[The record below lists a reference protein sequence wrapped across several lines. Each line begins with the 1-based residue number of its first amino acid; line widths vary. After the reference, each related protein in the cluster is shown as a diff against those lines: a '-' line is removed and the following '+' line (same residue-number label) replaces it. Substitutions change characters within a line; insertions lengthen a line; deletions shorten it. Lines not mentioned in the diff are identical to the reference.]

1 VSQKIM
7 YYKALGNKIRLQAF
21 HIISKQQPIS
31 FNDISNKINI
41 ERGLLAYHLGV
52 LKAAGL
58 ITVEYK
64 RSGKE
69 ISKYSLTREGEKFL
83 QGLTKEDE
91 ETLQEEP
98 DKVMMGEQIGGGL
111 TPSDVPANSLTSTIS
126 SAATSARRRRPS
138 RHP

>member
-1 VSQKIM
+1 MSQKIM

-31 FNDISNKINI
+31 FNDI

>member
-1 VSQKIM
+1 M

-69 ISKYSLTREGEKFL
+69 ISKYSLTRE
-83 QGLTKEDE
+83 DE